1 MIITENTDVRKLKH
15 GFITLEDE
23 AKDLAKAKEIAL
35 QSKNLDKGKITVKI
49 DSKTSK
55 LLTKRKAMQLLTEL
69 RTQWMIELSDML
81 DLNGLTIT
89 EESSD
94 YLIIMGI
101 KRGVKVEFNRREL
114 FYNNKKTVFNN
125 ILKQTKKLWN

>member
-55 LLTKRKAMQLLTEL
+55 LLPKRKAMQLLTEL

-94 YLIIMGI
+94 YLVIMGI

-114 FYNNKKTVFNN
+114 FYNNKKTIFNN

>member
-55 LLTKRKAMQLLTEL
+55 LLPKRKAMQLLTEL

-94 YLIIMGI
+94 HLVIMGI
-101 KRGVKVEFNRREL
+101 KRGVKVEFNRKKL
-114 FYNNKKTVFNN
+114 FYNNKKTIFNN

>member
-55 LLTKRKAMQLLTEL
+55 LLPKRKAMQLLTEL
-69 RTQWMIELSDML
+69 RIQWMIELSDML

-94 YLIIMGI
+94 YLVIMGI

-114 FYNNKKTVFNN
+114 FYSNKKTVFNN

>member
-1 MIITENTDVRKLKH
+1 
-15 GFITLEDE
+15 
-23 AKDLAKAKEIAL
+23 
-35 QSKNLDKGKITVKI
+35 
-49 DSKTSK
+49 
-55 LLTKRKAMQLLTEL
+55 MQLLTEL

>member
-55 LLTKRKAMQLLTEL
+55 LLPKRKAMQLLTEL

>member
-55 LLTKRKAMQLLTEL
+55 LLPKRKAMQLLTEL

-114 FYNNKKTVFNN
+114 FYNNKKTIFNN